1 METINVIACFDW
13 LEQEETIG
21 QLKYEN
27 LRGGDVYSFEYAN
40 DWLQK
45 HPDILLSK
53 DLMPYTG
60 IQYNQTGKGIFGC
73 FADALPDRWGKKL
86 IELRTNQ
93 ILKSNGQSKRRLSDW
108 DYLKGVEDVL
118 RMGAFRFKD
127 SLSGKFLNT
136 ADIYQIPPVLS
147 LNELL
152 EASKEIEKS
161 DSKHEEPEER
171 WIERLFQPGSSV
183 GGARP
188 KACVTD
194 KEILYIAK
202 FPSIKDEI
210 NISKWEFFAHQM
222 AKECGINTA
231 QTKLVSTNSEHDIL
245 LSKRFD
251 RTNEGKRVHMASS
264 LTLLGLTDGAGA
276 QTGNGY
282 LDIVDF
288 IVTHGSNVEKSL
300 EELYRRVAFNI
311 CIGNTDDHFR
321 NHSFLLTKKG
331 WELAP
336 AYDMN
341 PTLNRHQALLID
353 EQNNE
358 SKLDVLYEAHQ
369 SYMLDEHTAWGI
381 IKDVT
386 RNMRYWEATAL
397 RSGLSRKELNEFAER
412 IENGRE
418 WNFSDGLKR

>member
-136 ADIYQIPPVLS
+136 ADTYQIPPVLS